1 MMPRMSEADLIL
13 NPDGSVYHLHLRP
26 EHLCPRIIAV
36 GDQDRVERVSRHFD
50 RIDERIQKRE
60 FVTHIGE
67 LKGQRIMA
75 ISSGIGT
82 DNIDILMNEL
92 DALANID
99 LVNRLEKPEKQ
110 VLEIIRIGTSGALQP
125 EIPLGASLA
134 SSYGFGLDTLMSF
147 YPLEMSKEEKTIV
160 DEVKEHLNLP
170 FRPYLSPAG
179 NLLLPKIA
187 QQDMWQGTTLTAPG
201 FYAPQGR
208 KLRFEPAI
216 SGMLD
221 RLAAYRK
228 GDFRFTNFEMETA
241 AYYGFGRLMG
251 HQTLSI
257 NAIIAN
263 RPLGT
268 FAADPHAIV
277 DRLIEKVLERLI

>member
-1 MMPRMSEADLIL
+1 MAKLSEADLVL

-26 EHLCPRIIAV
+26 EHLCPLVIAV

-50 RIDERIQKRE
+50 KVDTRIHKRE
-60 FVTHIGE
+60 FVSHIGE
-67 LKGQRIMA
+67 LNGKRIMA
-75 ISSGIGT
+75 VSSGIGT

-99 LVNRLEKPEKQ
+99 LDQRLEKTVKQ
-110 VLEIIRIGTSGALQP
+110 ELEIVRIGTSGALHE
-125 EIPLGASLA
+125 EIPLGAELA
-134 SSYGFGLDTLMSF
+134 SSHGFGLDTLMSF
-147 YPLEMSKEEKTIV
+147 YALEMSSEEKVIV
-160 DEVKEHLNLP
+160 EDVRHQLNLP
-170 FRPYLSPAG
+170 FQPYLSTAG
-179 NLLLPKIA
+179 AQLLEKIA
-187 QQDMWQGTTLTAPG
+187 GGDMWRGATLTAPG

-208 KLRFEPAI
+208 KLRLQPAI
-216 SGMLD
+216 SNMLD
-221 RLAAYRK
+221 QLGAYRK

-263 RPLGT
+263 RSKGT
-268 FAADPHAIV
+268 FASDPVKIV
-277 DRLIEKVLERLI
+277 DQLIVKVLERFA

>member
-1 MMPRMSEADLIL
+1 MMAKLSEADLIL

-26 EHLCPRIIAV
+26 EHLCPLVIAV

-50 RIDERIQKRE
+50 RVDTYVNKRE
-60 FVTHIGE
+60 FVSHIGE
-67 LKGQRIMA
+67 LNGKRIMA
-75 ISSGIGT
+75 VSSGIGT

-99 LVNRLEKPEKQ
+99 LDQRVEKRVKQ
-110 VLEIIRIGTSGALQP
+110 TLQIVRIGTSGALQS
-125 EIPLGASLA
+125 EIPLGAALA
-134 SSYGFGLDTLMSF
+134 SSHGFGLDTLMSF
-147 YPLEMSKEEKTIV
+147 YPLEMSSEEKVIV
-160 DEVKEHLNLP
+160 EEVKNELNLP
-170 FRPYLSPAG
+170 FTPYLSTAG
-179 NLLLPKIA
+179 TQLLEKIA
-187 QQDMWQGTTLTAPG
+187 GGDMWRGATLTAPG

-208 KLRFEPAI
+208 KLRLQPSITA
-216 SGMLD
+216 MLD
-221 RLAAYRK
+221 RLGKYRK

-268 FAADPHAIV
+268 FASDPVKVVDQLIV
-277 DRLIEKVLERLI
+277 KVLERFA

>member
-1 MMPRMSEADLIL
+1 MTGFLSEADLIL

-26 EHLCPRIIAV
+26 EHLCPLVIAV

-50 RIDERIQKRE
+50 RVDTRIHKRE
-60 FVTHIGE
+60 FVSHIGE
-67 LKGQRIMA
+67 LNGKRIMA

-99 LVNRLEKPEKQ
+99 LDRRLEKKEKQ
-110 VLEIIRIGTSGALQP
+110 VLEIVRIGTSGALQA
-125 EIPLGASLA
+125 EIPLGAELA
-134 SSYGFGLDTLMSF
+134 SSHGFGLDTLMSF
-147 YPLEMSKEEKTIV
+147 YSLKMTMEEKELV
-160 DEVKEHLNLP
+160 EEVKNELMLP
-170 FRPYLSPAG
+170 FSPYLATAG
-179 NLLLPKIA
+179 QQLLEKIA
-187 QQDMWQGTTLTAPG
+187 GGDMWRGATLTAPG

-208 KLRFEPAI
+208 KLRLQPAI
-216 SGMLD
+216 KAMLD
-221 RLAAYRK
+221 RLATYRK

-263 RPLGT
+263 RPSGT
-268 FAADPHAIV
+268 FASDPVKIV
-277 DRLIEKVLERLI
+277 DQLIVKVLERLV